1 MKNLYFIALSV
12 LTLLV
17 GCQYGRMTAS
27 VNVQDYGEK
36 VYTRYRYRVVSEERD
51 LYGRFQRDRL
61 REYQPDVFSDDGIPI
76 VITNKTI

>member
-36 VYTRYRYRVVSEERD
+36 VSTKYRYRVVSEEKD
-51 LYGRFQRDRL
+51 LYG
-61 REYQPDVFSDDGIPI
+61 SSC
-76 VITNKTI
+76 